1 MARIRRNRAEKDAAA
16 VLRVWKVGKYIRLSR
31 DDGNCESES
40 ITNQR
45 KILDEQLPGYF
56 SDDYE
61 IVDEYIDDGRTGT
74 SDDTRPEFLR
84 LAEDV
89 RRGRINCIVTKNL
102 SRAFRN
108 SANQG
113 KFLEEF
119 IPLYNTRFISL
130 YEPRID
136 TFLNPEVVHSLEV
149 SITGF
154 MNEQYAY
161 KTSVDVRRTFDTK
174 RKKGEFIGAF
184 APYGLMK
191 RPDDK
196 NRLMIDEQAAEVV
209 RDIFHWFVNEGM
221 SKNGITRRLNE
232 LGIPNPAV
240 YKRQKGLRFCNPQL
254 ERNDGLWNEKTVRD
268 ILLNQ
273 MYIGNMVQGRQKVIS
288 YKVHDR
294 VRTDEKDWYI
304 VENTHEA
311 IIDRAT
317 FDKAQSLHQ
326 RDTRV
331 PPNRKKVYLFSGFV
345 RCADCKK
352 AMTRKVAKNNVYYCC
367 ATYSRQSKTACTKH
381 TVREEVLEKT
391 VLIAIQK
398 QIALVA
404 DLTEIIEEIQNA
416 PVMHAA
422 SKRIDRLLASKQKEL
437 EKLTVVTD
445 NLYMDW
451 RTGEID
457 KAEYRRIKEKMETQF
472 AQVQQVIANLQK
484 EKEVLTKGTRE
495 NAPYLATFLTY
506 QNIAHLER
514 GILVELVRAIDVHK
528 NGQITIEFAFADQ
541 HRRVLEHIEY
551 DRQELKTLDSKVVH
565 ISEQLPV
572 QPARPARRVRQEPPG

>member
-1 MARIRRNRAEKDAAA
+1 MARIRKRSAANAPAAA
-16 VLRVWKVGKYIRLSR
+16 LRVWKVGKYIRLSR
-31 DDGNCESES
+31 DDGNSESES
-40 ITNQR
+40 VANQR
-45 KILDEQLPGYF
+45 KILDEQIPGYF
-56 SDDYE
+56 RDDYDV
-61 IVDEYIDDGRTGT
+61 VDEYIDDGRTGT
-74 SDDTRPEFLR
+74 SDDTRPDFLR
-84 LAEDV
+84 LVEDV
-89 RRGRINCIVTKNL
+89 KRGRINCIITKNL

-161 KTSVDVRRTFDTK
+161 KTSVDVRRTLDTK

-184 APYGLMK
+184 APYGLKK

-196 NRLMIDEQAAEVV
+196 NSLMIDEEAAEVV
-209 RDIFHWFVNEGM
+209 RDIFHWFVDEGM
-221 SKNGITRRLNE
+221 AKSGIAKRLNE
-232 LGIPNPAV
+232 LGIPNPSA
-240 YKRQKGLRFCNPQL
+240 YKRQKGLRFCHPQISKD
-254 ERNDGLWNEKTVRD
+254 DGLWNETTVRN

-273 MYIGNMVQGRQKVIS
+273 MYIGNMVQGKQKVIS

-331 PPNRKKVYLFSGFV
+331 SPNQKTVYLFAGFV

-352 AMTRKVAKNNVYYCC
+352 SMTRKRFKATTYYYCS
-367 ATYSRQSKTACTKH
+367 TYARKSKTACTKH
-381 TVREEVLEKT
+381 STRQDVLEKT
-391 VLIAIQK
+391 VLLAIQK
-398 QIALVA
+398 QIALVGNLA
-404 DLTEIIEEIQNA
+404 EIIDEISTA
-416 PVMHAA
+416 PVIHTE
-422 SKRIDRLLASKQKEL
+422 SNRIGQLLASKQKEL
-437 EKLTVVTD
+437 EKMTVITD

-457 KAEYRRIKEKMETQF
+457 KTEYRRLKAKIEAQTTQL
-472 AQVQQVIANLQK
+472 QQVIANLQK
-484 EKEVLTKGTRE
+484 EKDILADGISSDE
-495 NAPYLATFLTY
+495 PYLTTFLKY
-506 QNIAHLER
+506 KNIDHLER
-514 GILVELVRAIDVHK
+514 GLLVELVHAIYVHK
-528 NGQITIEFAFADQ
+528 DGEVTIEFTFADQ
-541 HRRVLEHIEY
+541 HRRILEYIENN
-551 DRQELKTLDSKVVH
+551 
-565 ISEQLPV
+565 
-572 QPARPARRVRQEPPG
+572 RREREALESRRAM